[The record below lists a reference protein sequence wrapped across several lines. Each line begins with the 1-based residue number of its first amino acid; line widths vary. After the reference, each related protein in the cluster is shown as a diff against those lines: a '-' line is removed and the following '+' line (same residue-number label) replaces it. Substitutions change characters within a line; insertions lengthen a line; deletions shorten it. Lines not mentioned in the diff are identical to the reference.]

1 MKWHPSSLGK
11 LMTTPKS
18 KTENLSQGAKT
29 YIRQV
34 AKQDFFGYRVEL
46 DNKYINK
53 GKDQEQDS
61 IDLLNAVRFTNYKKN
76 DVRIEDE
83 YMTGECDI
91 LADDRVIDVK
101 TSWNLETWPAT
112 PGEAHDNDYEWQGR
126 AYLMLYERE
135 IFELV
140 FCMVTTKDEFLN
152 QWEQI
157 DLHRVDHIA
166 PEKRITSV
174 IYERDFEKEILIREK
189 LIFANEYYSQYINQL
204 NSKQ

>member
-18 KTENLSQGAKT
+18 KGENLSQGAKT

-61 IDLLNAVRFTNYKKN
+61 IDLLNAVRFTNYHKN

-91 LADDRVIDVK
+91 LVDDRVIDIK

-126 AYLMLYERE
+126 AYLMLYDRE

-140 FCMVTTKDEFLN
+140 FCLVTTKDEFLN

-174 IYERDFEKEILIREK
+174 IYERDLEKEELIREK

-204 NSKQ
+204 NSK

>member
-61 IDLLNAVRFTNYKKN
+61 IDLLNAVRFTNYHKN
-76 DVRIEDE
+76 IFRLEDE
-83 YMTGECDI
+83 YLTGECDI
-91 LADDRVIDVK
+91 LADDRIIDVK

-112 PGEAHDNDYEWQGR
+112 PGEAHDNEYEWQGR

-140 FCMVTTKDEFLN
+140 FCLVTTKDEFLN

-174 IYERDFEKEILIREK
+174 IYERDLEKEELIREK

-204 NSKQ
+204 NSK

>member
-18 KTENLSQGAKT
+18 KGENLSQGAKT
-29 YIRQV
+29 YIRQI

-61 IDLLNAVRFTNYKKN
+61 IDLLNSVRFKKYKKN
-76 DVRIEDE
+76 DVRIEDK
-83 YMTGECDI
+83 YLTGECDI
-91 LADDRVIDVK
+91 LSDDRVIDVK

-112 PGEAHDNDYEWQGR
+112 SSEAHDNDYEWQGR
-126 AYLMLYERE
+126 AYLMLYDRE

-140 FCMVTTKDEFLN
+140 FCLVTTKDEFIN

-174 IYERDFEKEILIREK
+174 IYERDLEKEELIREK
-189 LIFANEYYSQYINQL
+189 LIFANEYYCQYVNQL
-204 NSKQ
+204 NSK

>member
-18 KTENLSQGAKT
+18 KGENLSQGAKT

-34 AKQDFFGYRVEL
+34 AKQDYFGYRVEL

-61 IDLLNAVRFTNYKKN
+61 IDLLNSVRFTNYKKN

-91 LADDRVIDVK
+91 LAEDRVIDIK

-174 IYERDFEKEILIREK
+174 IYERDLEKEQLIREK

-204 NSKQ
+204 NSK

>member
-61 IDLLNAVRFTNYKKN
+61 IDLLNTVRFTNYHKN

-83 YMTGECDI
+83 YLTGECDI
-91 LADDRVIDVK
+91 LVDDRVIDVK

-140 FCMVTTKDEFLN
+140 FCMVTTKDELLN

-174 IYERDFEKEILIREK
+174 IYERDLEKEELIREK

-204 NSKQ
+204 NSK

>member
-1 MKWHPSSLGK
+1 MNWHPSSLGK

-18 KTENLSQGAKT
+18 KSENLSQGAKT

-76 DVRIEDE
+76 DVRIEYE

-91 LADDRVIDVK
+91 LADDRVIDIK

-174 IYERDFEKEILIREK
+174 IYERDLEKEELIREK

-204 NSKQ
+204 NSK

>member
-18 KTENLSQGAKT
+18 KGENLSQGAKT
-29 YIRQV
+29 YIRQM

-61 IDLLNAVRFTNYKKN
+61 IDLLNAVRFTNYHKN
-76 DVRIEDE
+76 IFRLEDE
-83 YMTGECDI
+83 YLTGECDI

-140 FCMVTTKDEFLN
+140 FCLVTTKDEFLN

-174 IYERDFEKEILIREK
+174 IYERDLEKEELIREK

-204 NSKQ
+204 NSK

>member
-61 IDLLNAVRFTNYKKN
+61 IDLLNAVRFTKYHKN
-76 DVRIEDE
+76 IFRLEDE
-83 YMTGECDI
+83 YLTGECDI
-91 LADDRVIDVK
+91 LADDRIIDVK

-140 FCMVTTKDEFLN
+140 FCLVTTKDEFLN

-174 IYERDFEKEILIREK
+174 IYERDLEKEELIREK

-204 NSKQ
+204 NSK

>member
-1 MKWHPSSLGK
+1 MNWHPSSLGK

-18 KTENLSQGAKT
+18 KSENLSQGAKT

-76 DVRIEDE
+76 DVRIEYE

-91 LADDRVIDVK
+91 LADDRVIDIK

-140 FCMVTTKDEFLN
+140 FCLVTTKDEFLS

-174 IYERDFEKEILIREK
+174 IYERDLEKEELIREK

-204 NSKQ
+204 NSK

>member
-11 LMTTPKS
+11 LMTTTKS
-18 KTENLSQGAKT
+18 KGENLSQGAKT

-61 IDLLNAVRFTNYKKN
+61 IDLLNSVRFTNYHKN
-76 DVRIEDE
+76 VIRLQDE
-83 YMTGECDI
+83 YLTGECDI
-91 LADDRVIDVK
+91 LAEDRVIDIK

-140 FCMVTTKDEFLN
+140 FCLVTTKDEFLS

-174 IYERDFEKEILIREK
+174 IYERDLEKEQLIREK

-204 NSKQ
+204 NSK

>member
-76 DVRIEDE
+76 DVRIEYE

-91 LADDRVIDVK
+91 LADDRVIDIK

-112 PGEAHDNDYEWQGR
+112 PGEAHDNEYEWQGR

-140 FCMVTTKDEFLN
+140 FCMVTTKDEFLS

-174 IYERDFEKEILIREK
+174 IYERDLEKEELIREK

-204 NSKQ
+204 NSK

>member
-1 MKWHPSSLGK
+1 
-11 LMTTPKS
+11 MTTPKS
-18 KTENLSQGAKT
+18 KGENLSQGAKS

-76 DVRIEDE
+76 EIRIEDE
-83 YMTGECDI
+83 YLTGECDI
-91 LADDRVIDVK
+91 LVYDRIIDVK

-126 AYLMLYERE
+126 AYLMLYECE

-140 FCMVTTKDEFLN
+140 FCLVTTKDEFLN

-174 IYERDFEKEILIREK
+174 IYERDLEKEELIREK

-204 NSKQ
+204 NSK

>member
-1 MKWHPSSLGK
+1 MNWHPSSLGK

-18 KTENLSQGAKT
+18 KSENLSQGAKT

-53 GKDQEQDS
+53 GNDQEQDS
-61 IDLLNAVRFTNYKKN
+61 IDLLNSVRFTNYKKN
-76 DVRIEDE
+76 DVRIEDD

-91 LADDRVIDVK
+91 LADDRVIDIK

-135 IFELV
+135 IFELI

-174 IYERDFEKEILIREK
+174 IYERDLEKEELIREK

-204 NSKQ
+204 NSK

>member
-34 AKQDFFGYRVEL
+34 AKQDFFQYRVEL

-174 IYERDFEKEILIREK
+174 IYERDVEKEILIREK

-204 NSKQ
+204 NSK

>member
-18 KTENLSQGAKT
+18 KGENLSQGAKT

-34 AKQDFFGYRVEL
+34 AKQDYFGYRVEL

-61 IDLLNAVRFTNYKKN
+61 IDLLNSVRFTNYHKN
-76 DVRIEDE
+76 VIRLQDE
-83 YMTGECDI
+83 YLTGECDI
-91 LADDRVIDVK
+91 LAEDRVIDIK

-140 FCMVTTKDEFLN
+140 FCLVTTKDEFLN

-174 IYERDFEKEILIREK
+174 IYERDLEKEQLIREK

-204 NSKQ
+204 NSK

>member
-61 IDLLNAVRFTNYKKN
+61 IDLLNAVRFTNYKKK

-91 LADDRVIDVK
+91 LVDDRIIDVK

-140 FCMVTTKDEFLN
+140 FCLVTTKDEFLN

-174 IYERDFEKEILIREK
+174 IYERDLEKEELIREK

-204 NSKQ
+204 NSK

>member
-18 KTENLSQGAKT
+18 KGENLSQGAKT

-61 IDLLNAVRFTNYKKN
+61 IDLLNSVRFTNYHKN
-76 DVRIEDE
+76 IIRLQDE
-83 YMTGECDI
+83 YLTGECDI
-91 LADDRVIDVK
+91 LAEDRVIDVK

-140 FCMVTTKDEFLN
+140 FCLVTTKDEFLS

-174 IYERDFEKEILIREK
+174 IYERDLEKEELIREK
-189 LIFANEYYSQYINQL
+189 LIFANEYYSQYVNQL
-204 NSKQ
+204 NSK

>member
-18 KTENLSQGAKT
+18 KGENLSQGAKT

-34 AKQDFFGYRVEL
+34 AKQDYFGYRVEL

-61 IDLLNAVRFTNYKKN
+61 IDLLNAVRFSNYKKN
-76 DVRIEDE
+76 DVRLDDE

-91 LADDRVIDVK
+91 LADDRVIDIK

-140 FCMVTTKDEFLN
+140 FCLVTTKDEFLN

-174 IYERDFEKEILIREK
+174 IYERDLEKEELIREK

-204 NSKQ
+204 NSK

>member
-18 KTENLSQGAKT
+18 KGENLSQGAKT

-53 GKDQEQDS
+53 GKEQEQDS
-61 IDLLNAVRFTNYKKN
+61 IDLLNSVRFTNYKKN
-76 DVRIEDE
+76 EIRIADG
-83 YMTGECDI
+83 YLTGECDI
-91 LADDRVIDVK
+91 LSDDRVIDVK

-140 FCMVTTKDEFLN
+140 FCMVTTKDEFIN

-174 IYERDFEKEILIREK
+174 IYERDLEKEELIREK

-204 NSKQ
+204 NSK

>member
-11 LMTTPKS
+11 IMTTPKS
-18 KTENLSQGAKT
+18 KGENLSQGAKT
-29 YIRQV
+29 YIRQI

-76 DVRIEDE
+76 DVRIEDD
-83 YMTGECDI
+83 YLTGECDI
-91 LADDRVIDVK
+91 LLDDLIIDVK

-112 PGEAHDNDYEWQGR
+112 TGEAHDNDYEWQGR
-126 AYLMLYERE
+126 AYMLLYERQF
-135 IFELV
+135 FELV
-140 FCMVTTKDEFLN
+140 FCMVTTKDEFLS

-157 DLHRVDHIA
+157 ELHRVDHIA

-174 IYERDFEKEILIREK
+174 IYERDLEKEDLIREK
-189 LIFANEYYSQYINQL
+189 LIFANEYYSQYVNQL
-204 NSKQ
+204 NSK

>member
-18 KTENLSQGAKT
+18 KTDNLSQGAKT

-34 AKQDFFGYRVEL
+34 AKQDFFEYRVEL

-53 GKDQEQDS
+53 GKYQEQDS
-61 IDLLNAVRFTNYKKN
+61 IDLLNAVRFTKYHKN
-76 DVRIEDE
+76 IFRLEDE
-83 YMTGECDI
+83 YLTGECDI
-91 LADDRVIDVK
+91 LADDRVIDIK

-140 FCMVTTKDEFLN
+140 FCLVTTKDEFLN

-174 IYERDFEKEILIREK
+174 IYERDLEKEELIREK

-204 NSKQ
+204 NSK

>member
-18 KTENLSQGAKT
+18 KGENLSQGAKT
-29 YIRQV
+29 YIRQI

-61 IDLLNAVRFTNYKKN
+61 IDLLNSVRFKKYKKN

-83 YMTGECDI
+83 YLTGECDI
-91 LADDRVIDVK
+91 LSDDRVIDVK

-112 PGEAHDNDYEWQGR
+112 SSEAHDNDYEWQGR

-140 FCMVTTKDEFLN
+140 FCLVTTKDEFLN

-174 IYERDFEKEILIREK
+174 IYERDLEKEELIREK
-189 LIFANEYYSQYINQL
+189 LIFANEYYCQYVNQL
-204 NSKQ
+204 NSK

>member
-18 KTENLSQGAKT
+18 KSENLSQGAKT

-34 AKQDFFGYRVEL
+34 AKQDFFQYRVEL

-61 IDLLNAVRFTNYKKN
+61 IDLLNAVRFTNYQKN

-112 PGEAHDNDYEWQGR
+112 PGEAHDNEYEWQGR

-174 IYERDFEKEILIREK
+174 IYERDLEKEELIREK

-204 NSKQ
+204 NSK

>member
-1 MKWHPSSLGK
+1 MNWHPSSLGK

-18 KTENLSQGAKT
+18 KSENLSQGAKT

-76 DVRIEDE
+76 DVRIEYE

-91 LADDRVIDVK
+91 LADDRVIDIK

-157 DLHRVDHIA
+157 DLHHVDHIA

-174 IYERDFEKEILIREK
+174 IYERDLEKEELIREK

-204 NSKQ
+204 NSK

>member
-11 LMTTPKS
+11 LMTSPKS
-18 KTENLSQGAKT
+18 KSENLSQGAKT

-76 DVRIEDE
+76 DVRIENE

-91 LADDRVIDVK
+91 LADDRVIDIK

-112 PGEAHDNDYEWQGR
+112 SSEAHDNDYEWQGR

-174 IYERDFEKEILIREK
+174 IYERDLEKEELIREK

-204 NSKQ
+204 NSK

>member
-61 IDLLNAVRFTNYKKN
+61 IDLLNSVRFTNYKKN
-76 DVRIEDE
+76 DVRIADG
-83 YMTGECDI
+83 YLTGECDI
-91 LADDRVIDVK
+91 LADDRVIDIK

-174 IYERDFEKEILIREK
+174 IYERDLEKEILIREK

-204 NSKQ
+204 NSK

>member
-18 KTENLSQGAKT
+18 KSENLSQGAKT

-76 DVRIEDE
+76 DVRIEYE

-91 LADDRVIDVK
+91 LADDRVIDIK

-174 IYERDFEKEILIREK
+174 IYERDLEKEELIREK

-204 NSKQ
+204 NSK

>member
-18 KTENLSQGAKT
+18 KTENLSQGAKS

-61 IDLLNAVRFTNYKKN
+61 IDLLNAVRFTNYHKN
-76 DVRIEDE
+76 IFRLEDE
-83 YMTGECDI
+83 YLTGECDI

-140 FCMVTTKDEFLN
+140 FCLVTTKDELLN

-174 IYERDFEKEILIREK
+174 IYERDLEKEELIREK

-204 NSKQ
+204 NSK

>member
-18 KTENLSQGAKT
+18 KGENLSQGAKT

-83 YMTGECDI
+83 YLTGECDI
-91 LADDRVIDVK
+91 LSDDRVIDVK

-112 PGEAHDNDYEWQGR
+112 SSEAHDNDYEWQGR
-126 AYLMLYERE
+126 AYLMLYDRE

-140 FCMVTTKDEFLN
+140 FCLVTTKDEFLN

-174 IYERDFEKEILIREK
+174 IYERDLEKEELIREK
-189 LIFANEYYSQYINQL
+189 LIFANEYYCQYVNQL
-204 NSKQ
+204 NSK

>member
-1 MKWHPSSLGK
+1 MNWHPSSLGK

-18 KTENLSQGAKT
+18 KSENLSQGAKT

-46 DNKYINK
+46 DNKFINK

-91 LADDRVIDVK
+91 LADDRVIDIK

-140 FCMVTTKDEFLN
+140 FCMVTTKDELLN

-174 IYERDFEKEILIREK
+174 IYERDLEKEELIREK

-204 NSKQ
+204 NSK

>member
-1 MKWHPSSLGK
+1 MNWHPSSLGK

-18 KTENLSQGAKT
+18 KSENLSQGAKT

-76 DVRIEDE
+76 DIRIENE

-91 LADDRVIDVK
+91 LADDRVIDIK

-174 IYERDFEKEILIREK
+174 IYERDLEKEELIREK

-204 NSKQ
+204 NSK

>member
-18 KTENLSQGAKT
+18 KGENLSQGAKT

-34 AKQDFFGYRVEL
+34 AKQDYFNYRVEL

-61 IDLLNAVRFTNYKKN
+61 IDLLNSVRFTNYKKN
-76 DVRIEDE
+76 EVRIADG
-83 YMTGECDI
+83 YLTGECDI
-91 LADDRVIDVK
+91 LAEDRVIDIK

-126 AYLMLYERE
+126 AYLMLYDRE

-140 FCMVTTKDEFLN
+140 FCLVTTKDEFLN

-174 IYERDFEKEILIREK
+174 IYERDLEKEQLIREK

-204 NSKQ
+204 NSK

>member
-18 KTENLSQGAKT
+18 KGENLSQGAKT

-34 AKQDFFGYRVEL
+34 AKQDYFGYRVEL

-61 IDLLNAVRFTNYKKN
+61 IDLLNAVRFSNYKKN
-76 DVRIEDE
+76 DVRLDDE

-91 LADDRVIDVK
+91 LADDRVIDIK

-140 FCMVTTKDEFLN
+140 FCLVTTKDEFLN

-174 IYERDFEKEILIREK
+174 IYERDLEKEQLIREK

-204 NSKQ
+204 NSK

>member
-34 AKQDFFGYRVEL
+34 AKQDFFQYRVEL

-76 DVRIEDE
+76 DVRIENE

-91 LADDRVIDVK
+91 LVDDRIIDIK

-174 IYERDFEKEILIREK
+174 IYERDLEKEELIREK

-204 NSKQ
+204 NSK

>member
-61 IDLLNAVRFTNYKKN
+61 IDLLNAVRFTNYHKN
-76 DVRIEDE
+76 IFRLEDE
-83 YMTGECDI
+83 YLTGECDI

-140 FCMVTTKDEFLN
+140 FCLVTTKDEFLN

-174 IYERDFEKEILIREK
+174 IYERDLEKEELIREK

-204 NSKQ
+204 NSK

>member
-29 YIRQV
+29 YIRQF

-61 IDLLNAVRFTNYKKN
+61 IDLLNSVRFANYKKN

-140 FCMVTTKDEFLN
+140 FCLVTTKDELLN

-174 IYERDFEKEILIREK
+174 IYERDLEKEELIREK

-204 NSKQ
+204 NSK

>member
-18 KTENLSQGAKT
+18 KGENLSQGAKT

-61 IDLLNAVRFTNYKKN
+61 IDLLNSVRFTNYHKN
-76 DVRIEDE
+76 IIRLQDE
-83 YMTGECDI
+83 YLTGECDI
-91 LADDRVIDVK
+91 LAEDRVIDIK

-140 FCMVTTKDEFLN
+140 FCLVTTKDEFLS

-174 IYERDFEKEILIREK
+174 IYERDLEKEELIREK
-189 LIFANEYYSQYINQL
+189 LIFANEYYSQYVNQL
-204 NSKQ
+204 NSK